1 MVNVKLMSIWLL
13 FACMVSPGTVFA
25 QKAKSID
32 ELEKMYDSSSCRECH
47 EQIYE
52 QWENSH
58 HSRPLNGIPGLLN
71 MDRLAQ
77 PGRTAFSPD
86 TAEEATMEN
95 YRACFKC
102 HLPQALTH
110 AEDSVAVE
118 FTNALN
124 ARNFDKVNQLK
135 ITCLVCHN
143 NMAIIHKREEG
154 EPDSKTLYSVHTAA
168 EHDDERF
175 ATVKKSAIMDH
186 PVMCGQCHGQ
196 GPNFDL
202 DNPVQCGTAYGSYMH
217 AYLPGGGSQT
227 CQQCHMK
234 PVDGQADHTFKPN
247 FNDRQETEEL
257 LRKTISLDVE
267 TLAYEWIEDFS
278 RHVPKI
284 VVNTRIASRA
294 GHRVPDG

>member
-1 MVNVKLMSIWLL
+1 MKLLQCLL
-13 FACMVSPGTVFA
+13 VLCVLAIPLSA
-25 QKAKSID
+25 LAEKAKTID
-32 ELEKMYDSSSCRECH
+32 ELAKMYDSKRCADCH
-47 EQIYE
+47 EEIYK

-86 TAEEATMEN
+86 KAEDATIEN
-95 YRACFKC
+95 YRACLKC
-102 HLPQALTH
+102 HLPQAVTK
-110 AEDSVAVE
+110 ADDSVAVE
-118 FTNALN
+118 LTKALN
-124 ARNFDKVNQLK
+124 ARDFDKINQLK
-135 ITCLVCHN
+135 ITCVVCHN
-143 NMAIIHKREEG
+143 DMAIIHKLEEG
-154 EPDSKTLYSVHTAA
+154 EPGAKTLYSVHATA

-175 ATVKKSAIMDH
+175 ATVKKSSIMTH

-217 AYLPGGGSQT
+217 AYLAGGGTQT

-247 FNDRQETEEL
+247 FNDRQKTEAL